1 MKKCNNCS
9 QNLPDN
15 VLFCPECGTKLEAQ
29 LPTPPTTPNTTP
41 PQPPPA
47 DTAPPQPQVAQ
58 PQVAQTQVTRP
69 QGTQS
74 QAGTISPDVLGKA
87 SYAGA
92 VLVILSPFLPMISVL
107 GGLGSFSISEISGLV
122 TAAIALFAVIAL
134 YFHAQGQVDIMP
146 VIGTGLLL
154 LLAVG
159 FLEYH
164 STMDEVSQLLGSTG
178 KAAAK
183 AAFSFSAGFYAFTG
197 GSILMCI
204 GGSGCLAHKLGVSP
218 DFSGILKGWKE
229 ALQRTI
235 VLGSLQLPGW
245 IFSIIVTGIL
255 GLLIKNIK
263 L

>member
-1 MKKCNNCS
+1 MKKCNNCG
-9 QNLPDN
+9 QNLPEN
-15 VLFCPECGTKLEAQ
+15 VLFCPECGTKLETQ
-29 LPTPPTTPNTTP
+29 IPTDPPPTTPTPTPSQSSLPANAAHPQPKGTP
-41 PQPPPA
+41 PP
-47 DTAPPQPQVAQ
+47 
-58 PQVAQTQVTRP
+58 
-69 QGTQS
+69 
-74 QAGTISPDVLGKA
+74 AGTISPDVLGKTA
-87 SYAGA
+87 YAGA
-92 VLVILSPFLPMISVL
+92 VLVILSSFLPMISVL

-122 TAAIALFAVIAL
+122 TAAIVVFAVIAL
-134 YFHAQGQVDIMP
+134 YFQAQGQVDIMP

-204 GGSGCLAHKLGVSP
+204 GGSGCLAHKLGLP
-218 DFSGILKGWKE
+218 LDFSGILTGWKE